1 MGDIYGLCV
10 KYENSSTQTFLLIV
24 DVGRV
29 IITGEIE
36 DAL

>member
-1 MGDIYGLCV
+1 MCAATFIF
-10 KYENSSTQTFLLIV
+10 NTQTFLLIV

-29 IITGEIE
+29 IIMGEIE